1 MHCFSLH
8 RNKLLFLVIVAANET
23 EFTIVTN
30 FRQTSFREIKQ
41 IRAYDIDSLV
51 GNMGGYMG
59 LFLGYALLNF
69 RSLVLGFVG
78 LMKRG
83 ILEEN

>member
-1 MHCFSLH
+1 MYRKTSI
-8 RNKLLFLVIVAANET
+8 FLVLVAANET

-69 RSLVLGFVG
+69 PSLVLGFVG